1 MWTGDCRPIS
11 HNIATK
17 IPNCQANVTELL
29 TENKIHAM
37 SSSPYRKDNGK
48 SNEESVTLT
57 DEVGRSLTCNI
68 EYSMNLEGQ
77 EYALLLPIDS
87 PVEIFTWQ
95 GDDTDE
101 AAIPVEDETEIDKIF
116 DTARVVLQEQNL
128 TLRRTAVTLTV
139 VGELPE
145 FPEDDMASDADP
157 DEESE
162 FEELM
167 WLTSFYHEE
176 QEYAIYTP
184 LDPFF
189 ILARMNDD
197 GKPELLSEEEFQRL
211 EPMLPILEDQ
221 FFDELD

>member
-1 MWTGDCRPIS
+1 
-11 HNIATK
+11 
-17 IPNCQANVTELL
+17 
-29 TENKIHAM
+29 M
-37 SSSPYRKDNGK
+37 SSSPYRKDNGN

-145 FPEDDMASDADP
+145 FPEDEMPSDADA

-211 EPMLPILEDQ
+211 EPMLPMLEDQ

>member
-1 MWTGDCRPIS
+1 
-11 HNIATK
+11 
-17 IPNCQANVTELL
+17 
-29 TENKIHAM
+29 M
-37 SSSPYRKDNGK
+37 SSSPYRKDNSN

-197 GKPELLSEEEFQRL
+197 GKPELLSEEEFERL
-211 EPMLPILEDQ
+211 EPMLPMLEDQ

>member
-1 MWTGDCRPIS
+1 
-11 HNIATK
+11 
-17 IPNCQANVTELL
+17 
-29 TENKIHAM
+29 M
-37 SSSPYRKDNGK
+37 SSSPYRKDNGN

-145 FPEDDMASDADP
+145 FPEDEMASDADA

-211 EPMLPILEDQ
+211 EPMLPMLEDQ

>member
-1 MWTGDCRPIS
+1 
-11 HNIATK
+11 
-17 IPNCQANVTELL
+17 
-29 TENKIHAM
+29 M

-145 FPEDDMASDADP
+145 FPEDEMASDTDP

-211 EPMLPILEDQ
+211 EPMLPMLEDQ

>member
-1 MWTGDCRPIS
+1 
-11 HNIATK
+11 
-17 IPNCQANVTELL
+17 
-29 TENKIHAM
+29 M
-37 SSSPYRKDNGK
+37 SSSPYRKDNGN

-101 AAIPVEDETEIDKIF
+101 AAIPVEDDTEIDKIF

-189 ILARMNDD
+189 ILARINDD

-211 EPMLPILEDQ
+211 EPMLPMLEDQ

>member
-1 MWTGDCRPIS
+1 MD
-11 HNIATK
+11 
-17 IPNCQANVTELL
+17 
-29 TENKIHAM
+29 
-37 SSSPYRKDNGK
+37 
-48 SNEESVTLT
+48 
-57 DEVGRSLTCNI
+57 
-68 EYSMNLEGQ
+68 LEGQ

-87 PVEIFTWQ
+87 PVEIFTWNE
-95 GDDTDE
+95 DDADE

-128 TLRRTAVTLTV
+128 TLQRTAVTLTV
-139 VGELPE
+139 IGELPD
-145 FPEDDMASDADP
+145 FPDEDAEPDADP
-157 DEESE
+157 EQESD

-197 GKPELLSEEEFQRL
+197 GQPELLSEEEFERL
-211 EPMLPILEDQ
+211 EPMLPMLEDQ

>member
-1 MWTGDCRPIS
+1 
-11 HNIATK
+11 
-17 IPNCQANVTELL
+17 
-29 TENKIHAM
+29 M
-37 SSSPYRKDNGK
+37 SSSPYRKDNGN

-128 TLRRTAVTLTV
+128 TLQRTAVTLTV

-145 FPEDDMASDADP
+145 FPEDEMASDADP

-211 EPMLPILEDQ
+211 EPMLPMLEDQ

>member
-1 MWTGDCRPIS
+1 
-11 HNIATK
+11 
-17 IPNCQANVTELL
+17 
-29 TENKIHAM
+29 M
-37 SSSPYRKDNGK
+37 SSSPYRKDNGN

-101 AAIPVEDETEIDKIF
+101 AAIPVEDEAEIDKIF

-145 FPEDDMASDADP
+145 FPEDEMASDADP

-211 EPMLPILEDQ
+211 EPMLPMLEDQ

>member
-1 MWTGDCRPIS
+1 
-11 HNIATK
+11 
-17 IPNCQANVTELL
+17 
-29 TENKIHAM
+29 M

-68 EYSMNLEGQ
+68 EYSMHLEGQ

-101 AAIPVEDETEIDKIF
+101 AAIPVEDEAEIDKIF

-145 FPEDDMASDADP
+145 FPEDDMASDADA

-211 EPMLPILEDQ
+211 EPMLPMLEDQ

>member
-1 MWTGDCRPIS
+1 
-11 HNIATK
+11 
-17 IPNCQANVTELL
+17 
-29 TENKIHAM
+29 M

-167 WLTSFYHEE
+167 WLKSFYHEQ

-211 EPMLPILEDQ
+211 EPMLPMLEDQ

>member
-1 MWTGDCRPIS
+1 
-11 HNIATK
+11 
-17 IPNCQANVTELL
+17 
-29 TENKIHAM
+29 M
-37 SSSPYRKDNGK
+37 SSSPYRKENGN
-48 SNEESVTLT
+48 SDEASVTLT
-57 DEVGRSLTCNI
+57 DEFGRSLTCNI
-68 EYSMNLEGQ
+68 EHSMEVEGQ

-87 PVEIFTWQ
+87 PVEIFTWH
-95 GDDTDE
+95 GDDADE
-101 AAIPVEDETEIDKIF
+101 SAIPVEDEAEIDKIF

-139 VGELPE
+139 IGELPE
-145 FPEDDMASDADP
+145 FPEEDLVPGVDS

-189 ILARMNDD
+189 ILARINDD

-211 EPMLPILEDQ
+211 EPLLPMLEDQ
-221 FFDELD
+221 FFDELE

>member
-1 MWTGDCRPIS
+1 
-11 HNIATK
+11 
-17 IPNCQANVTELL
+17 
-29 TENKIHAM
+29 M
-37 SSSPYRKDNGK
+37 SSSPYRKKENGN
-48 SNEESVTLT
+48 SHEESVTLT

-87 PVEIFTWQ
+87 PVEIFTWH
-95 GDDTDE
+95 GDDNDE

-145 FPEDDMASDADP
+145 FPEEDMASDVDP
-157 DEESE
+157 DEESD

-211 EPMLPILEDQ
+211 EPMLPMLEDQ

>member
-1 MWTGDCRPIS
+1 
-11 HNIATK
+11 
-17 IPNCQANVTELL
+17 
-29 TENKIHAM
+29 M
-37 SSSPYRKDNGK
+37 SSSPYRKDNSN

-145 FPEDDMASDADP
+145 FPEDDMASEADP

-162 FEELM
+162 SEELM

-211 EPMLPILEDQ
+211 EPMLPMLEDQ

>member
-1 MWTGDCRPIS
+1 
-11 HNIATK
+11 
-17 IPNCQANVTELL
+17 
-29 TENKIHAM
+29 M

-145 FPEDDMASDADP
+145 FPEEDDMASDADP

-211 EPMLPILEDQ
+211 EPMLPMLEDQ

>member
-1 MWTGDCRPIS
+1 
-11 HNIATK
+11 
-17 IPNCQANVTELL
+17 
-29 TENKIHAM
+29 M

-145 FPEDDMASDADP
+145 FPEEDDSSSDADP

-211 EPMLPILEDQ
+211 EPMLPMLEDQ

>member
-1 MWTGDCRPIS
+1 
-11 HNIATK
+11 
-17 IPNCQANVTELL
+17 
-29 TENKIHAM
+29 M
-37 SSSPYRKDNGK
+37 SSSPYRKKENGN

-87 PVEIFTWQ
+87 PVEIFTWH
-95 GDDTDE
+95 GDDADE

-116 DTARVVLQEQNL
+116 DTAKVVLQEQNL

-145 FPEDDMASDADP
+145 FPDEDLASDADDP

-211 EPMLPILEDQ
+211 EPMLPMLEDQ

>member
-1 MWTGDCRPIS
+1 
-11 HNIATK
+11 
-17 IPNCQANVTELL
+17 
-29 TENKIHAM
+29 M
-37 SSSPYRKDNGK
+37 SSSPYRKDNSN

-145 FPEDDMASDADP
+145 FPEDDMASDADA

>member
-1 MWTGDCRPIS
+1 
-11 HNIATK
+11 
-17 IPNCQANVTELL
+17 
-29 TENKIHAM
+29 M
-37 SSSPYRKDNGK
+37 SSSPYRKDKGK

-145 FPEDDMASDADP
+145 FPEDEMASDTDP

-211 EPMLPILEDQ
+211 EPMLPMLEDQ

>member
-1 MWTGDCRPIS
+1 
-11 HNIATK
+11 
-17 IPNCQANVTELL
+17 
-29 TENKIHAM
+29 M
-37 SSSPYRKDNGK
+37 SSSPYRKQNGK
-48 SNEESVTLT
+48 SDEVSVTLT

-68 EYSMNLEGQ
+68 EHSMDVEGQ

-87 PVEIFTWQ
+87 PVEIFTWH
-95 GDDTDE
+95 GDDADE

-139 VGELPE
+139 VGDLPE
-145 FPEDDMASDADP
+145 FPEEDMVPDADSE
-157 DEESE
+157 EESD

-189 ILARMNDD
+189 ILARINDD
-197 GKPELLSEEEFQRL
+197 GQPELLSEEEFQRL
-211 EPMLPILEDQ
+211 EPLLPMLEDQ
-221 FFDELD
+221 FFDELE

>member
-1 MWTGDCRPIS
+1 
-11 HNIATK
+11 
-17 IPNCQANVTELL
+17 
-29 TENKIHAM
+29 M
-37 SSSPYRKDNGK
+37 SSSPYRKQNSK
-48 SNEESVTLT
+48 SDAVSVTLT

-68 EYSMNLEGQ
+68 EYSMDLEGQ

-87 PVEIFTWQ
+87 PVEIFTWN
-95 GDDTDE
+95 GDETSDE
-101 AAIPVEDETEIDKIF
+101 AAVPVEDETEIDKIF

-139 VGELPE
+139 IGELPD
-145 FPEDDMASDADP
+145 FPDEDAEPDADP
-157 DEESE
+157 EQESD

-197 GKPELLSEEEFQRL
+197 GQPELLSEEEFERL
-211 EPMLPILEDQ
+211 EPMLPMLEDQ

>member
-1 MWTGDCRPIS
+1 
-11 HNIATK
+11 
-17 IPNCQANVTELL
+17 
-29 TENKIHAM
+29 M
-37 SSSPYRKDNGK
+37 SSSPYRKKENGN

-116 DTARVVLQEQNL
+116 ETAKVVLQEQNL

-145 FPEDDMASDADP
+145 FPEEDMASDVDP

-189 ILARMNDD
+189 ILARMDED

-211 EPMLPILEDQ
+211 EPMLPMLEDQ

>member
-1 MWTGDCRPIS
+1 
-11 HNIATK
+11 
-17 IPNCQANVTELL
+17 
-29 TENKIHAM
+29 M
-37 SSSPYRKDNGK
+37 SSSPYRKDNGN

-145 FPEDDMASDADP
+145 FPDEDDMASDADP

-211 EPMLPILEDQ
+211 EPMLPMLEDQ

>member
-1 MWTGDCRPIS
+1 
-11 HNIATK
+11 
-17 IPNCQANVTELL
+17 
-29 TENKIHAM
+29 M
-37 SSSPYRKDNGK
+37 SSSPYRKDNSN

-101 AAIPVEDETEIDKIF
+101 AAIPVEDDTEIDKIF

-211 EPMLPILEDQ
+211 EPMLPMLEDQ

>member
-1 MWTGDCRPIS
+1 
-11 HNIATK
+11 
-17 IPNCQANVTELL
+17 
-29 TENKIHAM
+29 M
-37 SSSPYRKDNGK
+37 SSSPYRKDNGN

-101 AAIPVEDETEIDKIF
+101 AAIPVEDEAEIDKIF

-145 FPEDDMASDADP
+145 FPEDDMASDADA

>member
-1 MWTGDCRPIS
+1 
-11 HNIATK
+11 
-17 IPNCQANVTELL
+17 
-29 TENKIHAM
+29 M
-37 SSSPYRKDNGK
+37 SSSPYRKENGN
-48 SNEESVTLT
+48 SDETSVTLT
-57 DEVGRSLTCNI
+57 DEFGRSLTCNI
-68 EYSMNLEGQ
+68 EHSMDVEGQ

-87 PVEIFTWQ
+87 PVEIFTWH
-95 GDDTDE
+95 GDETDE
-101 AAIPVEDETEIDKIF
+101 AAIPVEDEAEIDKIF

-139 VGELPE
+139 IGELPD
-145 FPEDDMASDADP
+145 FPEEDLVPGADS

-189 ILARMNDD
+189 ILARINDD
-197 GKPELLSEEEFQRL
+197 GQPELLSEEEFQKL
-211 EPMLPILEDQ
+211 EPLLPMLEDQ
-221 FFDELD
+221 FFDELE

>member
-1 MWTGDCRPIS
+1 
-11 HNIATK
+11 
-17 IPNCQANVTELL
+17 
-29 TENKIHAM
+29 M

-145 FPEDDMASDADP
+145 FPDEDDMASDADP

-211 EPMLPILEDQ
+211 EPMLPMLEDQ

>member
-1 MWTGDCRPIS
+1 
-11 HNIATK
+11 
-17 IPNCQANVTELL
+17 
-29 TENKIHAM
+29 M
-37 SSSPYRKDNGK
+37 SSSPYRKDNRN

-145 FPEDDMASDADP
+145 FPEDEMASDADP

-211 EPMLPILEDQ
+211 EPMLPMLEDQ

>member
-1 MWTGDCRPIS
+1 
-11 HNIATK
+11 
-17 IPNCQANVTELL
+17 
-29 TENKIHAM
+29 M
-37 SSSPYRKDNGK
+37 SSSPYRKKENGN

-116 DTARVVLQEQNL
+116 ETAKVVLQEQNL

-145 FPEDDMASDADP
+145 FPEEDMASDVDP

-189 ILARMNDD
+189 ILARMDD
-197 GKPELLSEEEFQRL
+197 EGKPELLSEEEFQRL
-211 EPMLPILEDQ
+211 EPMLPMLEDQ

>member
-1 MWTGDCRPIS
+1 
-11 HNIATK
+11 
-17 IPNCQANVTELL
+17 
-29 TENKIHAM
+29 M

-145 FPEDDMASDADP
+145 FPEDEMASDASP

-211 EPMLPILEDQ
+211 EPMLPMLEDQ
-221 FFDELD
+221 FFDDLD

>member
-1 MWTGDCRPIS
+1 
-11 HNIATK
+11 
-17 IPNCQANVTELL
+17 
-29 TENKIHAM
+29 M
-37 SSSPYRKDNGK
+37 SSSPYRKDNGN

-87 PVEIFTWQ
+87 PVEIFTWH

-128 TLRRTAVTLTV
+128 ALRRTAVTLTV

-167 WLTSFYHEE
+167 WLTSFYREE

-189 ILARMNDD
+189 ILARINDD

-211 EPMLPILEDQ
+211 EPMLPMLEDQ

>member
-1 MWTGDCRPIS
+1 
-11 HNIATK
+11 
-17 IPNCQANVTELL
+17 
-29 TENKIHAM
+29 M
-37 SSSPYRKDNGK
+37 SSSPYRKDNGN

-101 AAIPVEDETEIDKIF
+101 AAIPVEDEAEIDKIF
-116 DTARVVLQEQNL
+116 DTAKVVLQEQNL

-211 EPMLPILEDQ
+211 EPMLPMLEDQ